1 MRMMKSTL
9 LTLIGA
15 ALLCSCG
22 GGKATKALTGQVT
35 MDGYEG
41 RKVYMETT
49 VANPTRVDSAIVKDG
64 RFEFNLQDSVPQVYM
79 LVLAQSDDDQFPIT
93 LPVVSEKGNIRVFM
107 GELVLTMGTPLNDSL
122 QDFLLA
128 LSNYRDQSLADE
140 NVSVEG
146 AKKGMSE
153 LLEAA
158 VKQNIK
164 TPVGAYIYRYYLEFL
179 DEAQR
184 AGILEMADEDFRKA
198 VNQ

>member
-1 MRMMKSTL
+1 M
-9 LTLIGA
+9 
-15 ALLCSCG
+15 
-22 GGKATKALTGQVT
+22 
-35 MDGYEG
+35 
-41 RKVYMETT
+41 
-49 VANPTRVDSAIVKDG
+49 
-64 RFEFNLQDSVPQVYM
+64 
-79 LVLAQSDDDQFPIT
+79 
-93 LPVVSEKGNIRVFM
+93 VSEKGNIRVFM

-146 AKKGMSE
+146 ARKGMSE

-184 AGILEMADEDFRKA
+184 AGILEMADEDFKKA